1 MTKLKEYT
9 VVLVMNEADIVRSLP
24 KEYYLVLLKCLLLR
38 NFLYSAHAP
47 KLHCGSKK
55 TRQLWRT
62 ITTTQFSLF

>member
-38 NFLYSAHAP
+38 NFLYSGNAHKQY
-47 KLHCGSKK
+47 KLFKK
-55 TRQLWRT
+55 HNASRLGQH
-62 ITTTQFSLF
+62 SLVNAS

>member
-38 NFLYSAHAP
+38 NFLYSGNAH
-47 KLHCGSKK
+47 KLEATNTNCLRNIMH
-55 TRQLWRT
+55 RV
-62 ITTTQFSLF
+62 